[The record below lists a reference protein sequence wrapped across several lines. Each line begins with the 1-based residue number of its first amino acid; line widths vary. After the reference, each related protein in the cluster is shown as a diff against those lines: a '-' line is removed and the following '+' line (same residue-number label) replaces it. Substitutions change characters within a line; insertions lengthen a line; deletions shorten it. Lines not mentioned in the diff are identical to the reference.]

1 MVENYK
7 LIYPNFEMEVYENF
21 MKTAKLI
28 WEEFTGSS
36 NQASKVQVIKKDA
49 NTSTV
54 VQPPKVAVGMCISNH

>member
-7 LIYPNFEMEVYENF
+7 LIYPNFEMEDYKTY
-21 MKTAKLI
+21 MTTAKII

-36 NQASKVQVIKKDA
+36 NQPPKVPVIKKDA

-54 VQPPKVAVGMCISNH
+54 IQPPKVVIGMCV